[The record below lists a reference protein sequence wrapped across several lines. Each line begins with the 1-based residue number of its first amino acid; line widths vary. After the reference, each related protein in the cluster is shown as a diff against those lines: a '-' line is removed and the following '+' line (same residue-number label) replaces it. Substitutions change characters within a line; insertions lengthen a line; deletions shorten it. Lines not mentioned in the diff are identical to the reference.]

1 MGVFDSKQPN
11 KNEITTNIMAT
22 LVRYNNF
29 PTFFNPFYGR
39 PVINRYQNTTPNVP
53 AVNVKETETA
63 FHLELAAPGLK
74 KEDLKVN
81 VANNMLTIGYK
92 SEEKT
97 EENTEKFTRQEF
109 GFTSFERSFKLP
121 KTVNADEIKAA
132 YTDGILTVELPKVEV
147 KEEKA
152 VKEIAIA

>member
-1 MGVFDSKQPN
+1 
-11 KNEITTNIMAT
+11 MAT

-29 PTFFNPFYGR
+29 PTFFNTFANR
-39 PVINRYQNTTPNVP
+39 PVINRYQNATPNVP

-74 KEDLKVN
+74 KEDLTVN
-81 VANNMLTIGYK
+81 VANNTLTISYK
-92 SEEKT
+92 SEEKS
-97 EENTEKFTRQEF
+97 EETTEKFTRQEF
-109 GFTSFERSFKLP
+109 GFSSFERSFRLP
-121 KTVNADEIKAA
+121 KTVNAEAINAA

-152 VKEIAIA
+152 VKEITIA